1 MRKTRNN
8 KIQKCECN
16 SDKNKNLARVSS
28 QVNSK
33 RKDLDLELERIANNI
48 AIIYKKKTQ
57 LNLKDYIIFKRY
69 D

>member
-33 RKDLDLELERIANNI
+33 RKDLELERIANNI
-48 AIIYKKKTQ
+48 AIIYKKR
-57 LNLKDYIIFKRY
+57 LHNF
-69 D
+69 